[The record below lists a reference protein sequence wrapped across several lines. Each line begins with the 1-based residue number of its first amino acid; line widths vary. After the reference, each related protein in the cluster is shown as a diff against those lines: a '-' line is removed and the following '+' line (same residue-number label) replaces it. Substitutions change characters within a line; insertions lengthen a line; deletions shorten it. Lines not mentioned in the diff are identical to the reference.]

1 MRPCE
6 NLGFARGEL
15 QSDLHVK
22 AHSVEL
28 ASEQPG
34 KGGSCMAVEGVLF

>member
-1 MRPCE
+1 MRPYE

-22 AHSVEL
+22 AYSVEL